1 MLVNK
6 LLNEKELKKLI
17 EKKGLKE
24 DSADILEELKSLLD
38 SSLSTIINNHKKAK
52 RLKNIDDKKEHTK
65 AKDVLNKEEIDDLPS
80 WVKADIDNASLIGT
94 SKRVIQ
100 VSSGKKY
107 HLNNKLNSLPG
118 AQWTFFLKS
127 VINTR
132 YPTTGKES
140 YAHHIRKIHPSPKP
154 PQLMQQIIEFF
165 TKENEVVLDY
175 FMGVGGSLLGASL
188 CGRRAIGIDLSE
200 KYIQTY
206 KEANEYLDLKE
217 QVTING
223 NSMELLASKSKI
235 KEHLEEEK
243 LSLVLIDPPYGDM
256 LSKPKTGEAVKKGK
270 DASAT
275 PFTDLDEDLGNIE
288 WSLFRDIFTKSVV
301 DVSTMLKV
309 GGHVVIFI
317 KDMQPKNKELN
328 LLHADVIQDINKIPN
343 INYIGTKIW
352 ADEGVN
358 LYPYG
363 YPYSFVSNQIHQYIM
378 IFKKVEDVQ

>member
-1 MLVNK
+1 MNK

-24 DSADILEELKSLLD
+24 DSSEILEELNALID
-38 SSLSTIINNHKKAK
+38 SSLSTIINNHKKSK
-52 RLKNIDDKKEHTK
+52 RLKNIDDKKEHIK
-65 AKDVLNKEEIDDLPS
+65 AKDVLTKDEIENLPS
-80 WVKADIDNASLIGT
+80 WVKADVDNASLIGT

-118 AQWTFFLKS
+118 AEWTFFLKS

-132 YPTTGKES
+132 YPTTGAES
-140 YAHHIRKIHPSPKP
+140 YAHHIRKVHPSPKP

-175 FMGVGGSLLGASL
+175 FMGVGGSLIGSAL

-206 KEANEYLDLKE
+206 KEASEYLDLKE
-217 QVTING
+217 QVTIQG
-223 NSMELLASKSKI
+223 NSMELLKSKSLI
-235 KEHLEEEK
+235 KEHLNGEEI
-243 LSLVLIDPPYGDM
+243 SLVLIDPPYGDM
-256 LSKPKTGEAVKKGK
+256 LSKPKTGEALKKGK

-288 WSLFRDIFTKSVV
+288 WSLFREVFTNSVV
-301 DVSTMLKV
+301 DASSMLKK
-309 GGHVVIFI
+309 GGHVVVFI
-317 KDMQPKNKELN
+317 KDMQPKDKELN
-328 LLHADVIQDINKIPN
+328 LLHADVIQDIGKLEN

-363 YPYSFVSNQIHQYIM
+363 YPYSYVSNQIHQYIM
-378 IFKKVEDVQ
+378 IFKKV